1 MNYKLLLLLIVF
13 SCSFHSYGKQIEPL
27 KQQINSLLKGKNA
40 TVGVAILAGDDSEH
54 LSINGNTKLPMQSV
68 FKYHLALAVL
78 DQIDKKNLSLSDRV
92 SISPKDLDNNLWS
105 PIRKKYPD
113 GTNLSLAEV
122 LKYTVAH
129 SDNVGCDILFNI
141 VGGTK
146 VVEAYLHKQGIMDVA
161 IEYDEIT
168 QQLVWDRMYD
178 NWTTANAAIAVL
190 KLFYENKENL
200 LSQDSH
206 QFLWDTM
213 KSSGT
218 GKDKIKGLL
227 PEGTIVAHKTGSS
240 GRNKLGLTGAE
251 NDIGIVF
258 LPDGRHFYI
267 GILVSNSTE
276 TREVNKKI
284 IADISK
290 IAWDY
295 FKN

>member
-1 MNYKLLLLLIVF
+1 MNYKLLLLIIVF
-13 SCSFHSYGKQIEPL
+13 LCSFHSYSKQSESL
-27 KQQINSLLKGKNA
+27 KHQINSLLAAKNA
-40 TVGVAILAGDDSEH
+40 TVGVSILAGDGSEYI
-54 LSINGNTKLPMQSV
+54 SINGNKKLPMQSV

-78 DQIDKKNLSLSDRV
+78 DQVDKKNLSLSDRV
-92 SISPKDLDNNLWS
+92 SISQKDLDNNLWS
-105 PIRKKYPD
+105 PIRKKYPN

-122 LKYTVAH
+122 LKYTVAY
-129 SDNVGCDILFNI
+129 SDNVGCDILFNM

-146 VVEAYLHKQGIMDVA
+146 VVEAYIHQQGIMDVA

-168 QQLVWDRMYD
+168 QQLVWNRMYE
-178 NWTTANAAIAVL
+178 NWTTANAAITLL
-190 KLFYENKENL
+190 KLFYENKDNL
-200 LSQDSH
+200 LSQGSH

-213 KSSGT
+213 KNSAT
-218 GKDKIKGLL
+218 GKDKIKGSL
-227 PEGTIVAHKTGSS
+227 PKGTIVAHKTGSS
-240 GRNKLGLTGAE
+240 GSNKLGLTGAD

-276 TREVNKKI
+276 TSEVNKKI

>member
-1 MNYKLLLLLIVF
+1 MNYKLLLLIIVF

-78 DQIDKKNLSLSDRV
+78 DQIDKKNLSLLDRV

-213 KSSGT
+213 KNSGT

-276 TREVNKKI
+276 TSEVNKKI

>member
-1 MNYKLLLLLIVF
+1 MNYKLLFIIIAF
-13 SCSFHSYGKQIEPL
+13 SCSFHSYSKQSESL
-27 KQQINSLLKGKNA
+27 KQQINSLLEGKNA
-40 TVGVAILAGDDSEH
+40 TVGVAILAGDGSEYI
-54 LSINGNTKLPMQSV
+54 SINGNKKLPMQSV
-68 FKYHLALAVL
+68 FKYQLALAVL
-78 DQIDKKNLSLSDRV
+78 DQVDKNNLSLSDRI

-105 PIRKKYPD
+105 PIRKEYPD
-113 GTNLSLAEV
+113 GANLSLAEV
-122 LKYTVAH
+122 LKYTVAY

-168 QQLVWDRMYD
+168 QQLVWDRMYE

-190 KLFYENKENL
+190 KLFYENKEHL
-200 LSQDSH
+200 LSQNSH

-213 KSSGT
+213 KISGT

-227 PEGTIVAHKTGSS
+227 PKGTIVAHKTGSS

-258 LPDGRHFYI
+258 LPDGTHFYI
-267 GILVSNSTE
+267 SVLVSNSTE
-276 TREVNKKI
+276 KSAVNKKL
-284 IADISK
+284 IADVSK
-290 IAWDY
+290 VTWDY
-295 FKN
+295 FKK